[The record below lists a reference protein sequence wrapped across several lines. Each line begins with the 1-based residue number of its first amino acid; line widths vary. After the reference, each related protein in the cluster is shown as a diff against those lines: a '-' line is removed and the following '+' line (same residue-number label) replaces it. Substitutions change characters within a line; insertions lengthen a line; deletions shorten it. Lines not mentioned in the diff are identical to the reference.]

1 MKRNQV
7 ILIVLLIIALAAL
20 TFSLWRIF
28 RNPKTQNLIPVATT
42 TTATNTESVSVEEKK
57 ITNNTD
63 FYEINIKY
71 PEDSRDKN
79 KEIESFILASTER
92 KKDDWKVGGEI
103 YNDEKALTKLYPDR
117 ANTAYTYDITYQ
129 TYEAPSRGTISYV
142 FNTYEFTGGAH
153 GNSVVNTFTF
163 NKDGKIAIDDILTLA
178 ENNNDIK
185 LSRVLAEK
193 IRQSQGDMVIED
205 MLMEGLGLAYLKA
218 DGKTLDKEKCN
229 CDGFFFGSNFQ
240 NFYLTDEGITFLF
253 NQYQVAPGA
262 AGIVKVTLDWDS
274 LNSYLKK

>member
-103 YNDEKALTKLYPDR
+103 YNDEKALTSAMLWMLDHYE
-117 ANTAYTYDITYQ
+117 TYDSASIAKQAKDKYSFHAVGQ
-129 TYEAPSRGTISYV
+129 HLYSIYKEVLSESSQNRKQV
-142 FNTYEFTGGAH
+142 TGKKH
-153 GNSVVNTFTF
+153 NS
-163 NKDGKIAIDDILTLA
+163 L
-178 ENNNDIK
+178 
-185 LSRVLAEK
+185 
-193 IRQSQGDMVIED
+193 
-205 MLMEGLGLAYLKA
+205 
-218 DGKTLDKEKCN
+218 
-229 CDGFFFGSNFQ
+229 
-240 NFYLTDEGITFLF
+240 
-253 NQYQVAPGA
+253 
-262 AGIVKVTLDWDS
+262 
-274 LNSYLKK
+274 